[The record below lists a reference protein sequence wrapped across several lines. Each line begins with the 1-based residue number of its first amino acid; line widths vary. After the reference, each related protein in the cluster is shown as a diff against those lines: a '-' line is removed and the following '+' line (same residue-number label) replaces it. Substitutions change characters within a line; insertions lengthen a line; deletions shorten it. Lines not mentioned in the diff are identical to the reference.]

1 VRLSYVPKKALATG
15 GVPFVENPLGQN
27 PFRDE
32 DAEIEDAG
40 DRRDENPYT
49 AMEGYELQDAS
60 GTKVGEIEETVY
72 DAVGGVL
79 KYVIADGHTVLA
91 DGIEVDAEIGRVRVP
106 YERKTIESAP
116 APQDPSGEFD
126 RALRAHYENHEERG

>member
-32 DAEIEDAG
+32 DADIEDAG

-91 DGIEVDAEIGRVRVP
+91 DGIEVDAEIGCVRVP
-106 YERKTIESAP
+106 YEREAIESAP
-116 APQDPSGEFD
+116 TPQDPSGEFD

>member
-1 VRLSYVPKKALATG
+1 M
-15 GVPFVENPLGQN
+15 ENPLGQN

-106 YERKTIESAP
+106 YE
-116 APQDPSGEFD
+116 
-126 RALRAHYENHEERG
+126 

>member
-15 GVPFVENPLGQN
+15 GVPFVENP
-27 PFRDE
+27 FRDE
-32 DAEIEDAG
+32 EAEIEDAG

-106 YERKTIESAP
+106 YEREAIESAP